1 MRRLGMHH
9 VDLVVSSLERSLPL
23 YRALLEPLGYT
34 EAGEVVGERGEPV
47 WYLDG
52 EGVGASLGIREAQ
65 TAPDAAYDRYAVG
78 LHHLAFEAASREGV
92 DERYRWAVAQ
102 GLEIENE
109 PQEWP
114 YSPGYYATFFHD
126 PDGIKLEVVFV
137 P

>member
-1 MRRLGMHH
+1 VPRVGLHH
-9 VDLVVSSLERSLPL
+9 VDVVVTSLDRSLPL
-23 YRALLEPLGYT
+23 YRDFLRPLGYT
-34 EAGEVVGERGEPV
+34 EAYEVVGERGEPV

-65 TAPDAAYDRYAVG
+65 AAGHDRYAVG
-78 LHHLAFEAASREGV
+78 LHHLAFEASSRELV
-92 DERYRWAVAQ
+92 DERYRWARDR

-114 YSPGYYATFFHD
+114 YVPGYYATFFHD
-126 PDGIKLEVVFV
+126 PDGLKLEVVHV

>member
-1 MRRLGMHH
+1 MRRVGLHH
-9 VDLVVSSLERSLPL
+9 VDVVVTSLDRSLPF
-23 YRALLEPLGYT
+23 YRELLKPLGYT
-34 EAGEVVGERGEPV
+34 EAGKVVGERGEPV

-52 EGVGASLGIREAQ
+52 QGVGASLGLREAQ
-65 TAPDAAYDRYAVG
+65 ASREGELDRYAVG
-78 LHHLAFEAASREGV
+78 LHHLAFEASSREMV
-92 DERYRWAVAQ
+92 EERFRWARDR

-114 YSPGYYATFFHD
+114 YVPGYYATFFHD

>member
-1 MRRLGMHH
+1 MHH

-23 YRALLEPLGYT
+23 YRGLLEPLGYT

-78 LHHLAFEAASREGV
+78 LHHLAFEAGSREGV

-114 YSPGYYATFFHD
+114 YGPGYYATFFHD
-126 PDGIKLEVVFV
+126 PDGIKLEVVFM